1 MIGRMMGRMIGKGD
15 AAAVFSPIARDRSG
29 RPNHFRAFT
38 RYKAAAR
45 PPDSFPAASA
55 PAARQATI
63 GCVPPRRPIG
73 SRPPA
78 ALTVTPPSMA
88 ASARST
94 GGLKVELPAGPIKLA
109 RSSRLDYR
117 GFQQGG
123 KFKRNL
129 RVAEDR
135 AGLREGSATRLRRPR
150 ESEAAPAR

>member
-63 GCVPPRRPIG
+63 GCVPPASRFDGHPAVNGRLGSVHRRLEG
-73 SRPPA
+73 RAASRPHQ
-78 ALTVTPPSMA
+78 
-88 ASARST
+88 
-94 GGLKVELPAGPIKLA
+94 AGPVK
-109 RSSRLDYR
+109 
-117 GFQQGG
+117 
-123 KFKRNL
+123 
-129 RVAEDR
+129 
-135 AGLREGSATRLRRPR
+135 
-150 ESEAAPAR
+150 PA